1 MQKKRRLRS
10 FNISL
15 MTSVIIIILWG
26 VVTAFKLISPV
37 LLTSPARVMQ
47 TFLNLCTVGYNGT
60 LLYQHYLITLG
71 RLLIAVIL
79 AIVIGIPLGLLSGYV
94 PTIKAV
100 VDPIVQFIRPI
111 PPLAYY
117 TLLILWLG
125 IGETSKVTLLFLAAL
140 PPIYLACFDAVV
152 KINREYI
159 RGAYSL
165 GADHRQIFFHVVFP
179 AALPDVFT
187 GVRSA
192 VGVAYTTIVSA
203 EMIAASAGIGWM
215 IVDASHYLKSD
226 VMFVGII
233 VLGVTGVVLDW
244 LIKLVENRVVD
255 WRGRY

>member
-15 MTSVIIIILWG
+15 ATTAVIIILWST
-26 VVTAFKLISPV
+26 VTSLKLISPV
-37 LLTSPARVMQ
+37 LLPSPLRVGQ
-47 TFLNLCTVGYNGT
+47 TFINLCLVGYNGT

-71 RLLIAVIL
+71 RLLVAVVL

-94 PTIKAV
+94 PTVKAV

-159 RGAYSL
+159 RGASSL
-165 GADHRQIFFHVVFP
+165 ARINGKSFFTWCFQRRCPTSLP
-179 AALPDVFT
+179 ASGLP
-187 GVRSA
+187 
-192 VGVAYTTIVSA
+192 
-203 EMIAASAGIGWM
+203 
-215 IVDASHYLKSD
+215 
-226 VMFVGII
+226 
-233 VLGVTGVVLDW
+233 LGSRTRRLSQR
-244 LIKLVENRVVD
+244 K
-255 WRGRY
+255 